1 MGLQWKHALIIGASS
16 GMGAALAKRLAAG
29 GCQVALVAR
38 REVELSGVCEA
49 INGGSGIPAFNR
61 NAQDRQD
68 GEGSPVPTGNPV
80 HPVHPCLNIDSP
92 ERLLARSYPHDV
104 RNVEEVPALF
114 QQIAADMGGL
124 DLVIYAAGV
133 QPRIAPDEYS
143 TEKDRL
149 IVEVNV
155 IGAMAWL
162 NEAAKRFERAGG
174 GTIVGIASIAG
185 DRGRRGNPAYGASK
199 AALEHFLEAL
209 RNRLWQRGVAVVTIK
224 PGFVDTDLT
233 RGLPKLFWLIS
244 ADEAAEKILAAA
256 RRGPVTAYV
265 PARWRLVG
273 LIIRSIPSFL
283 FRKLKI

>member
-1 MGLQWKHALIIGASS
+1 MGALWRQALVVGASS
-16 GMGAALAKRLAAG
+16 GIGAALAQRLAAG

-38 REVELSGVCEA
+38 RAAELSQVCAE
-49 INGGSGIPAFNR
+49 INAAGAVR
-61 NAQDRQD
+61 
-68 GEGSPVPTGNPV
+68 
-80 HPVHPCLNIDSP
+80 
-92 ERLLARSYPHDV
+92 ARAYPHDV
-104 RNVEEVPALF
+104 QCVAEVPALF
-114 QQIAADMGGL
+114 QQIAVDLGGL

-133 QPRIAPDEYS
+133 QPRVAADEYD

-162 NEAAKRFERAGG
+162 NEAARRFERAGA
-174 GTIVGIASIAG
+174 GTIVGISSIAA

-199 AALEHFLEAL
+199 AALDHFLEAL
-209 RNRLWQRGVAVVTIK
+209 RNRLSPRGVTVVTIK

-233 RGLPKLFWLIS
+233 RGMPGLFWLIS
-244 ADEAAEKILAAA
+244 SDQAAERILAAA
-256 RRGPVTAYV
+256 GRGPATVYV
-265 PARWRLVG
+265 PRRWRLVG

>member
-1 MGLQWKHALIIGASS
+1 VGKGIWKQALVVGASS
-16 GMGAALAKRLAAG
+16 GIGAALAKRLAAG

-38 REVELSGVCEA
+38 REAELARVCEE
-49 INGGSGIPAFNR
+49 INAGGDVR
-61 NAQDRQD
+61 
-68 GEGSPVPTGNPV
+68 
-80 HPVHPCLNIDSP
+80 
-92 ERLLARSYPHDV
+92 ARAYPHDV
-104 RNVEEVPALF
+104 RCVAEVPALF
-114 QQIAADMGGL
+114 QQIAADLGGL

-133 QPRIAPDEYS
+133 QPRVAADEYD

-162 NEAAKRFERAGG
+162 NEAARRFERAGA
-174 GTIVGIASIAG
+174 GTIVGISSIAA

-199 AALEHFLEAL
+199 AALDHFLEAL
-209 RNRLWQRGVAVVTIK
+209 RNRLTQRGVTVVTIK

-233 RGLPKLFWLIS
+233 RGMPGLFWLIS
-244 ADEAAEKILAAA
+244 PDEAAERILAAA
-256 RRGPVTAYV
+256 RRGPATVYV
-265 PARWRLVG
+265 PRRWRLVG